1 MALLIGAIIF
11 ALIMF
16 FLFAEHGS
24 DHWSETSGGGDI
36 GTAIGSIIW
45 VVVLLIIFAGVFG
58 L

>member
-1 MALLIGAIIF
+1 MQLLIGGIIF

-24 DHWSETSGGGDI
+24 DHWSETSGDNTD
-36 GTAIGSIIW
+36 TAIGSVIW
-45 VVVLLIIFAGVFG
+45 IVVLLIIFAGIFK